1 MTRPLEGIPRYTE
14 SVIGFVYIASMSSH
28 TTLIA
33 RVVNA

>member
-1 MTRPLEGIPRYTE
+1 MTSPLEEIPRYMKR
-14 SVIGFVYIASMSSH
+14 VIGFVYIASMSSH